1 MSVERFKVLL
11 ESPLRLLFVI
21 DDLDERLPVGMVE
34 FQFCDVNAHDPALSE
49 TRPGSVNFSP
59 TFSRDPD
66 RSSPSGFLPSFTHA
80 NLGSLSEPS
89 ELVLNYE
96 AGAGGSIRVQISTLD
111 EHRRIEV
118 DTSAEIKGRT
128 RADAVPLVG
137 DNIGEVV
144 QWREGSVIQ
153 PVEGQRFFA
162 HLSVERSKIYAYEVR
177 PARR

>member
-1 MSVERFKVLL
+1 MA
-11 ESPLRLLFVI
+11 
-21 DDLDERLPVGMVE
+21 G
-34 FQFCDVNAHDPALSE
+34 
-49 TRPGSVNFSP
+49 
-59 TFSRDPD
+59 D
-66 RSSPSGFLPSFTHA
+66 RSERIGYASWPKWRLFGYHA
-80 NLGSLSEPS
+80 DPQGELGIDLGSLSEPS